1 MKPINIFT
9 NVKDGKI
16 IYNRELLSASLELF
30 EGKSIT
36 ITIQESKKQRSNDQN
51 SYYWSVVLPFIVE
64 GIAELQGEPTT
75 SNEIH
80 KQMKRDFNDGNSTTE
95 LNPKQF
101 NEYLNK
107 VVRFA
112 SEFLNIT
119 IPEPN
124 DHDR

>member
-1 MKPINIFT
+1 MKPINILT

-36 ITIQESKKQRSNDQN
+36 ITIQENKKQRSNDQN

-80 KQMKRDFNDGNSTTE
+80 KQMKQDFNDGNSTTE